1 MQNAVQAKYKLVDAN
16 IEHEQKKDAMRD
28 LVKQR
33 EAEEQDARLELEAA
47 KQRLKQ
53 ARKEYA
59 VVDTDFRAGRRAQN
73 ARLQAEAVAVG
84 AKTYVTGTA
93 CRNGHV
99 SPRYTSSGA
108 CVMCDRI
115 GWKDGRLKTA
125 ESHEQPAA
133 Q

>member
-16 IEHEQKKDAMRD
+16 IEHEQQKDALRTV
-28 LVKQR
+28 VKQR

-47 KQRLKQ
+47 KQRLKD
-53 ARKEYA
+53 ARKQYA

-73 ARLQAEAVAVG
+73 ARLQEEAVAVG
-84 AKTYVTGTA
+84 AKTYITGTS

-115 GWKDGRLKTA
+115 GWEGGKLKTSEDH
-125 ESHEQPAA
+125 ES
-133 Q
+133 

>member
-1 MQNAVQAKYKLVDAN
+1 MDALVKVKYELVDAN
-16 IEHEQKKDAMRD
+16 IEHERLKDEKRA

-33 EAEEQDARLELEAA
+33 EAEEADARAELDAA
-47 KQRLKQ
+47 KQRLKD

-59 VVDTDFRAGRRAQN
+59 LVDTDFRAGRRAQN

-84 AKTYVTGTA
+84 AKTYVTGTP
-93 CRNGHV
+93 CRNGHL

-115 GWKDGRLKTA
+115 GWEGGKLRTSETHD
-125 ESHEQPAA
+125 
-133 Q
+133 

>member
-1 MQNAVQAKYKLVDAN
+1 MDALVKVKYELVDAN
-16 IEHEQKKDAMRD
+16 IEHERLKEEKRA

-33 EAEEQDARLELEAA
+33 EAEEADARAELDAA
-47 KQRLKQ
+47 KQRLKD

-59 VVDTDFRAGRRAQN
+59 LVDTDFRAGRRAQN

-84 AKTYVTGTA
+84 AKTYVTGTP
-93 CRNGHV
+93 CRNGHL

-115 GWKDGRLKTA
+115 GWEGGKLRTSETHD
-125 ESHEQPAA
+125 
-133 Q
+133 

>member
-1 MQNAVQAKYKLVDAN
+1 MDALVKVKYELVDAN
-16 IEHEQKKDAMRD
+16 IEHERLKEEKRA

-33 EAEEQDARLELEAA
+33 EAEEADARAELDAA
-47 KQRLKQ
+47 KQRLKE

-59 VVDTDFRAGRRAQN
+59 LVDTDFRAGRRAQN

-84 AKTYVTGTA
+84 AKTYVTGTP
-93 CRNGHV
+93 CRNGHL

-115 GWKDGRLKTA
+115 GWEGGKLRTSETHD
-125 ESHEQPAA
+125 
-133 Q
+133 